1 MLSDTH
7 RFWTM
12 DDTPKDQNQKLLA
25 MWPQLLST
33 LQNSKE
39 SHNNNNKAWNI
50 ILGDLENWLPVV
62 PSKFQ
67 PFRRS
72 FMDPHVYSPPMNPI
86 FLFFYKVF
94 WLGSRHVFSFINLAP
109 ILCPL
114 VRGSFQI
121 LAEFWKHCLIFLA
134 KIFWYPLFYCI
145 IPFLFGSR
153 SSLSVFRLHFCP
165 KFFFFFFLFSALFQ
179 NSHFGGTWSRTTAL
193 APSLPIITSIWAKLK
208 TLLHVM
214 ILLAGFLAILVPTNQ
229 NLFTYSARYHFIYF
243 VVIVWYTLFIYNDN
257 LHELVVTVKDLYHH
271 YCFSLCFAY
280 DFPLFFLRFAWAL
293 FEFFSFL

>member
-165 KFFFFFFLFSALFQ
+165 KFFFFFFFFVLFSKIPTLAVPGPEPRRSPHPYRSLHQ
-179 NSHFGGTWSRTTAL
+179 SGLNSKPYCMLWYYLLGSWLYWSPLIKIFSHTLPGTISF
-193 APSLPIITSIWAKLK
+193 
-208 TLLHVM
+208 TL
-214 ILLAGFLAILVPTNQ
+214 
-229 NLFTYSARYHFIYF
+229 
-243 VVIVWYTLFIYNDN
+243 
-257 LHELVVTVKDLYHH
+257 
-271 YCFSLCFAY
+271 
-280 DFPLFFLRFAWAL
+280 
-293 FEFFSFL
+293 